1 MPDSPREGQVHHR
14 GTETTEGAQRGG
26 RFESALPAS
35 TLRHSVPR
43 SSVKTNAP
51 PHGTRAAGR
60 DWAPSPPPWLTA
72 TVYGDD
78 ATTPDPLSI
87 LGALCAAVVNP
98 ARHLFLLALSACVDP
113 PPEEDP
119 PIDLVTPL
127 GAGAVRAGVISDE
140 AATIGGVMGE
150 SRAGDVLLVNDRAR
164 FVVHG
169 ADRRS
174 MGLVGDP
181 GGLLDADVV
190 RGPGEADLDL
200 VVDALPFLDVG
211 WYALGERVEVVAD
224 GLDGGEAIVE
234 VAGVDQGFAYLSS
247 VFENDVPA
255 GRGLEVV
262 TRYALGPDTPL
273 LRVETV
279 VTAGA
284 DEVTLRPGDIL
295 QTVPGITS
303 FWLPGIGRSI
313 TPGGGEDA
321 VMVVHHAT
329 GLTLGMFA
337 DDRDG
342 SAAPSSGLDLLS
354 FLISLPSLYEAPVS
368 IAAGG
373 TASWSR
379 WWGVA
384 EQPARLTDAWLAAL
398 GEPTDRIEATVVGP
412 EGPVAGVWVTVEVDG
427 APFTL
432 AITDDHG
439 RVTADVPAGADVH
452 LVADGG
458 GDRQMHDLSAD
469 VASPLASS
477 FRREAALEHA
487 RAGLTP
493 TPHARGWGRA
503 EGPPGVLTLPEP
515 GRITLVSPT
524 TPRFA
529 VRLRALDGPVRDDA
543 YAIPPLE
550 GLAAVGHAHTGR
562 LTLPVEPGRYA
573 LMAWH
578 GVRWETHEQEVFVE
592 AGETVEIPL
601 DGLQPGP
608 AVDGAPG
615 WFTGDTHIHAAPS
628 FDGKISPAQRALTA
642 AATGLDLWF
651 ASEHDVRV
659 GHADLVDALGLGDA
673 VHVVGSEEVTPWV
686 RGHVNLFP
694 TTVDPDTRA
703 GGAWAW
709 WEDLRST
716 TAEQF
721 EILTDRE
728 PDALVQ
734 INHPFSPGL
743 PSLAGWSPGEIANPS
758 LWWDGFDALEVV
770 VPGQDPR
777 GLTLYA
783 DLSARGILSAATGS
797 SDSHDA
803 LQNDPGLLHTWIHV
817 PSAASVADLTDDA
830 VADAF
835 RARHTLAS
843 NGPFALLDPLPG
855 ETIPSGTVLTI
866 QALGPSW
873 IRPDRVVLHRGG
885 VPGDPIPLDEDGH
898 AELLLTSDR
907 DTSIVVELLGDTPM
921 QPLTGRTPW
930 LVASAYQLDA
940 EGDGWQAP
948 LPPYE

>member
-1 MPDSPREGQVHHR
+1 MR
-14 GTETTEGAQRGG
+14 T
-26 RFESALPAS
+26 
-35 TLRHSVPR
+35 
-43 SSVKTNAP
+43 
-51 PHGTRAAGR
+51 
-60 DWAPSPPPWLTA
+60 
-72 TVYGDD
+72 
-78 ATTPDPLSI
+78 
-87 LGALCAAVVNP
+87 
-98 ARHLFLLALSACVDP
+98 RHLFPLFLSACVDP
-113 PPEEDP
+113 PPEEPP

-127 GAGAVRAGVISDE
+127 GPGAARAGVISDE
-140 AATIGGVMGE
+140 AATIGGLMGE

-164 FVVHG
+164 FVLHG
-169 ADRRS
+169 PDRRS

-211 WYALGERVEVVAD
+211 WYALGESVEVVAD
-224 GLDGGEAIVE
+224 GLDGGEAVVE
-234 VAGVDQGFAYLSS
+234 VAGIDQGFAYLSS
-247 VFENDVPA
+247 IFENDVPA
-255 GRGLEVV
+255 GRGLDVV
-262 TRYALGPDTPL
+262 TRYALAPDTPL
-273 LRVETV
+273 LRVDTV
-279 VTAGA
+279 VEAGA
-284 DEVTLRPGDIL
+284 EDVTLRPGDIL
-295 QTVPGITS
+295 QTVPGLTS
-303 FWLPGIGRSI
+303 FWLPGIGRSV

-342 SAAPSSGLDLLS
+342 SAEPSSGLDLLS
-354 FLISLPSLYEAPVS
+354 FLISLPSLYEAPRT
-368 IAAGG
+368 IAAGD
-373 TASWSR
+373 TATWSR

-384 EQPARLTDAWLAAL
+384 EQPAHLTDAWLDAL
-398 GEPTDRIEATVVGP
+398 GEATDRVEATVVGP
-412 EGPVAGVWVTVEVDG
+412 DGPVAGAWVTVEVDG
-427 APFTL
+427 RPFTL
-432 AITDDHG
+432 AITDAEG
-439 RVTADVPAGADVH
+439 RAAADVPTGATVT

-458 GDRQMHDLSAD
+458 GDRQVHDLSAD
-469 VASPLASS
+469 VAAPLASAV
-477 FRREAALEHA
+477 RREAALAQA
-487 RAGLTP
+487 RAGLAP
-493 TPHARGWGRA
+493 VPHARGGGRVT
-503 EGPPGVLTLPEP
+503 GPPGELVLP
-515 GRITLVSPT
+515 GPGYVQLESPT

-529 VRLRALDGPVRDDA
+529 ARLRALDGPVRDDVH
-543 YAIPPLE
+543 AIPPPE
-550 GLAAVGHAHTGR
+550 GLAAIGHAHAGT
-562 LTLPVEPGRYA
+562 LTIPVEPGRYA
-573 LMAWH
+573 LLAWH
-578 GVRWETHEQEVFVE
+578 GVRWETHEEEVVVE
-592 AGETVEIPL
+592 AGETRTVTL

-659 GHADLVDALGLGDA
+659 GHAELVDALGLADA

-694 TTVDPDTRA
+694 TVADPDARA

-709 WEDLRST
+709 WESLRPT

-721 EILTDRE
+721 AVLTARE

-743 PSLAGWSPGEIANPS
+743 PSLAGWSPGEVADPG

-803 LQNDPGLLHTWIHV
+803 LQNTPGLLHTWVHV
-817 PSAASVADLTDDA
+817 PGAARVSELTDAA

-843 NGPFALLDPLPG
+843 NGPFAVLDPLPG
-855 ETIPSGTVLTI
+855 ETVPSGTVLTV

-873 IRPDRVVLHRGG
+873 IRPDRVVVHRDG
-885 VPGDPIPLDEDGH
+885 VAGEPIPLDDEGR
-898 AELLLTSDR
+898 ARIRLTADR
-907 DTSIVVELLGDTPM
+907 DASLVVELLGDTPM

-940 EGDGWQAP
+940 DGDGWKAP